1 MTGKH
6 AEKSRRKRPSKRAAR
21 SRRVNQ
27 VPSHVPLSGSAHVT
41 RADGNVFA
49 DLGFQ
54 PEEAINLSIRAQLM
68 MELRDVIAGMTQN
81 QAATLLGVS
90 QPRISHLTRGKIG
103 LFTIDTLVNMLARAG
118 VRTSVSVRRRRP
130 TAA

>member
-118 VRTSVSVRRRRP
+118 VRTSVLVKRLRP
-130 TAA
+130 RVA

>member
-1 MTGKH
+1 MTRKH
-6 AEKSRRKRPSKRAAR
+6 ADKKRGRRVSKRATR
-21 SRRVNQ
+21 SRRVNPVQ
-27 VPSHVPLSGSAHVT
+27 SYVPLSGSSHVT

-49 DLGFQ
+49 DLGF
-54 PEEAINLSIRAQLM
+54 PSEEAINLSIRAQLM
-68 MELRDVIAGMTQN
+68 MELRDVIADMTQN

-118 VRTSVSVRRRRP
+118 LRTSVSVRRPRP